1 MPFTAL
7 GLMPELT
14 RALADRGYAEPTPVQ
29 SRVIPEILA
38 GRDILAGAQTGT
50 GKTAGFTLP
59 IRSTKAFALTA
70 SISGCARK

>member
-1 MPFTAL
+1 MPFTSL

-38 GRDILAGAQTGT
+38 GRDLLAGAQTGT
-50 GKTAGFTLP
+50 G
-59 IRSTKAFALTA
+59 
-70 SISGCARK
+70 